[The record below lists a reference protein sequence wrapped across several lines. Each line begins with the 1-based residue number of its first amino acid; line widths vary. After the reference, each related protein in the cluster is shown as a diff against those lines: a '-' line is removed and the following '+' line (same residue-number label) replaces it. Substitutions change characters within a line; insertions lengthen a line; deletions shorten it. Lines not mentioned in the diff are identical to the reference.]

1 MLSKGIM
8 VLALLAL
15 VYLLLVTM
23 NNNSVEDFQIETV
36 PTIENFDADHKQ
48 TGEQQSQQELR
59 EKTKQRHLEAR
70 KAMAR
75 KAARAKAD
83 RAKVEKRQN
92 YKNSKSNESEHFTIS
107 PPPKNPVIN
116 YNDEVVE
123 TPEHFQEIIPEHF
136 QDVDVDVG
144 AVVGAEVVADDN
156 NDIDTL
162 LISAEEAHEE
172 NMNFRRDYYQSSY
185 GNTNFKNPTYDLRS
199 EAHIPFQYDKFA
211 GVFNT
216 SSWVGTTDNQ
226 YGTPL
231 RERRLLA
238 GDVDGNCD
246 PKPFNVKAHRFHG
259 GLP

>member
-8 VLALLAL
+8 ILALLSL

-23 NNNSVEDFQIETV
+23 NNNSVEDFQSKTV
-36 PTIENFDADHKQ
+36 PTIENFNAGGKQ
-48 TGEQQSQQELR
+48 SDKQQSHQNVK
-59 EKTKQRHLEAR
+59 EKLKQRHLQAR
-70 KAMAR
+70 KDMAKKAAKDAADR
-75 KAARAKAD
+75 KAAD
-83 RAKVEKRQN
+83 T
-92 YKNSKSNESEHFTIS
+92 KSTEPFTNS

-116 YNDEVVE
+116 YNEELVE

-136 QDVDVDVG
+136 QEIIPEPFKEVD
-144 AVVGAEVVADDN
+144 AVDN

-162 LISAEEAHEE
+162 LISAEDAHDE
-172 NMNFRRDYYQSSY
+172 NMTFRRNYYQPSY
-185 GNTNFKNPTYDLRS
+185 GNTNFKNPSYDLRS
-199 EAHIPFQYDKFA
+199 EAHIPFQYDKFD
-211 GVFNT
+211 GVFNS

-246 PKPFNVKAHRFHG
+246 PKPFTVKAHRFHR

>member
-8 VLALLAL
+8 ILALLSL

-23 NNNSVEDFQIETV
+23 NNNSVEDFQSKTV
-36 PTIENFDADHKQ
+36 PTIENFNAG
-48 TGEQQSQQELR
+48 GEQSGKQQSHNELK
-59 EKTKQRHLEAR
+59 EKIKQRHLEAR
-70 KAMAR
+70 KDRAR
-75 KAARAKAD
+75 KAARDAAARDAAARDAAARKAARD
-83 RAKVEKRQN
+83 EN
-92 YKNSKSNESEHFTIS
+92 PKSTEPFTNS

-116 YNDEVVE
+116 YNEELVE

-136 QDVDVDVG
+136 QEGD
-144 AVVGAEVVADDN
+144 AVDN

-162 LISAEEAHEE
+162 LISAEDAHDE
-172 NMNFRRDYYQSSY
+172 NMTFRRNYYQPSY
-185 GNTNFKNPTYDLRS
+185 GNTNFKNPSYDLRS
-199 EAHIPFQYDKFA
+199 EAHIPFQYDKFD
-211 GVFNT
+211 GVFNS

-246 PKPFNVKAHRFHG
+246 PKPFTVKAHRFHS